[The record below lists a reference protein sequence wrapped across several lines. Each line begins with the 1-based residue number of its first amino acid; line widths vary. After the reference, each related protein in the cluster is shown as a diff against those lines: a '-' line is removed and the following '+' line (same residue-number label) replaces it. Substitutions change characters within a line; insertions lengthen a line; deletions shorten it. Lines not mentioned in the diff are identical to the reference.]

1 MKQKSIV
8 ASTFFALA
16 LPLVGGN
23 NLYENPGFESWNPEK
38 NLPSARTWRWSL
50 PKQGFAV
57 MERSNDEKYS
67 GEYSLHLKDS
77 DDGLSNSGLGYV
89 ISSADARRYRG
100 RVMHFSARVK
110 QLSASRPKVVG
121 ISLFVRGAKPHY
133 AMAMVDAAGPTDWGL
148 LKTSI
153 RLPED
158 TTVIIAYL
166 QCADGFRNTA
176 EALFDDV
183 VLTVDEAPEVT
194 GSAPQPVVEKK
205 SRGTVAPGKVFLSLY
220 PVPPSWRARSWG
232 GLVWRDKVGSRPEM
246 RFEIPRQSSAFA
258 GVSVETDYLDRR
270 YNLANLP
277 LNKIFLE
284 FLLSKNLPVAIRMT
298 EGRQIRLG
306 GGTPAGKRFL
316 YQVPLSQ
323 FQLRELRFSGVTIQF
338 PEPIAAGSTLELSG
352 LALRTEAELSSLS
365 YVKVPEVEAYRASY
379 WKKQEFVKDN
389 WTRPEIRNGTWY
401 LNGKP
406 YFFLGPWIYNDNH
419 GNWNKDANPLNIS
432 HIAYREAPSE
442 EVWRVMGFN
451 SAQISAA
458 HSQPGAAIY
467 GLPVHRNF
475 QTVEQRI
482 TDYFQRL
489 GATPLV
495 LDFAFGFN
503 RMIEAEDPAKYKEL
517 DQRKGSWHGFIL
529 FCPEN
534 PEGDRY
540 YQSYFLGGVKAALKN
555 RANVFVYELFNE
567 SAYNCECRFNA
578 REFARR
584 MEKKYGT
591 IQKANAVWGTLF
603 ENFGEV
609 AEVSNFQ
616 IYRKLWPDWCRFSA
630 DRYAELLK
638 KYAALIRTVDR
649 RPNVYF
655 TEQAWGAPPS
665 QPGMDYRRIAEVL
678 DVLTLEGGWQ
688 YGFNSN
694 LVARNEMEEIV
705 MSGGSKQ
712 WFNCDF
718 FQALA
723 KGRKPVMNDEHY
735 CLRSENGLRVPSRKE
750 DMITSLWMEIL
761 HGVSSNYTYV
771 WDKRAW
777 EWKSFE
783 QAKANVIHPSYRSS
797 SLLNPYN
804 WPVSELDAFQ
814 QFRREF
820 EPYLEKVMPFP
831 RTKPATVAVFF
842 SYPTMQM
849 QPYYSWKFM
858 KRMVHWY
865 STLLHAQFPVKVV
878 FEEELAA
885 GLGPEVQALI
895 FPAADYATPETV
907 RHAEAFRRRGGVV
920 IAERNALRM
929 DEYSRA
935 LPAEKKFLRIDA
947 EKPEQMIPILQKNN
961 VKRYGTITPAD
972 GKGAIRMTD
981 LQIVDRGDFKLVFLV
996 AMGEPAVRLTKV
1008 SLNLEDGGSFYLCD
1022 AIRRRILLNGKKEC
1036 WSAEELRRGFEVV
1049 LPSQQR
1055 VVLTL
1060 ERTRP
1065 AGMEQS
1071 VSVEALR
1078 EEFRQ
1083 QQRQEQPA
1091 LAAFAAE
1098 RKRLQKVYQE
1108 ERVWHGVNAEK
1119 CVKLDLSGFVNMAF
1133 RDEIAGDRKGGW
1145 FDQGGNDFANMPLGD
1160 RVFAGVPFRIIDPAA
1175 NGNKGVIVLAGK
1187 ERDYFPA
1194 EVLGI
1199 PVNRKAAALYFL
1211 HTMGWGEK
1219 GQKALTYRIHY
1230 VDGSSLEIPV
1240 VGERDICGWWGAK
1253 AAPNAKIAVEV
1264 PNAQK
1269 DVVSMQCFRWRNPY
1283 PEKEIR
1289 SLDVVSARESAVPA
1303 LAAVTV
1309 ETP

>member
-1 MKQKSIV
+1 MKQRSIV

-57 MERSNDEKYS
+57 MERSNNEKYS

-194 GSAPQPVVEKK
+194 GSAPQPVAEKK
-205 SRGTVAPGKVFLSLY
+205 SGGMVAPGKVCLSLY
-220 PVPPSWRARSWG
+220 PAPPSWRVRAWG

-246 RFEIPRQSSAFA
+246 RFEIPRRSSAFA

-277 LNKIFLE
+277 LDKIFLE

-306 GGTPAGKRFL
+306 GGTPAGKGFL

-540 YQSYFLGGVKAALKN
+540 YQSYYLGGVKAALKN

-584 MEKKYGT
+584 MEKKYG
-591 IQKANAVWGTLF
+591 IQK
-603 ENFGEV
+603 
-609 AEVSNFQ
+609 
-616 IYRKLWPDWCRFSA
+616 
-630 DRYAELLK
+630 
-638 KYAALIRTVDR
+638 
-649 RPNVYF
+649 
-655 TEQAWGAPPS
+655 
-665 QPGMDYRRIAEVL
+665 
-678 DVLTLEGGWQ
+678 
-688 YGFNSN
+688 
-694 LVARNEMEEIV
+694 
-705 MSGGSKQ
+705 
-712 WFNCDF
+712 
-718 FQALA
+718 
-723 KGRKPVMNDEHY
+723 
-735 CLRSENGLRVPSRKE
+735 
-750 DMITSLWMEIL
+750 
-761 HGVSSNYTYV
+761 
-771 WDKRAW
+771 
-777 EWKSFE
+777 
-783 QAKANVIHPSYRSS
+783 
-797 SLLNPYN
+797 
-804 WPVSELDAFQ
+804 
-814 QFRREF
+814 
-820 EPYLEKVMPFP
+820 
-831 RTKPATVAVFF
+831 
-842 SYPTMQM
+842 
-849 QPYYSWKFM
+849 
-858 KRMVHWY
+858 
-865 STLLHAQFPVKVV
+865 
-878 FEEELAA
+878 
-885 GLGPEVQALI
+885 
-895 FPAADYATPETV
+895 
-907 RHAEAFRRRGGVV
+907 
-920 IAERNALRM
+920 
-929 DEYSRA
+929 
-935 LPAEKKFLRIDA
+935 
-947 EKPEQMIPILQKNN
+947 
-961 VKRYGTITPAD
+961 
-972 GKGAIRMTD
+972 
-981 LQIVDRGDFKLVFLV
+981 
-996 AMGEPAVRLTKV
+996 
-1008 SLNLEDGGSFYLCD
+1008 
-1022 AIRRRILLNGKKEC
+1022 
-1036 WSAEELRRGFEVV
+1036 
-1049 LPSQQR
+1049 
-1055 VVLTL
+1055 
-1060 ERTRP
+1060 
-1065 AGMEQS
+1065 
-1071 VSVEALR
+1071 
-1078 EEFRQ
+1078 
-1083 QQRQEQPA
+1083 
-1091 LAAFAAE
+1091 
-1098 RKRLQKVYQE
+1098 
-1108 ERVWHGVNAEK
+1108 
-1119 CVKLDLSGFVNMAF
+1119 
-1133 RDEIAGDRKGGW
+1133 
-1145 FDQGGNDFANMPLGD
+1145 
-1160 RVFAGVPFRIIDPAA
+1160 
-1175 NGNKGVIVLAGK
+1175 
-1187 ERDYFPA
+1187 
-1194 EVLGI
+1194 
-1199 PVNRKAAALYFL
+1199 
-1211 HTMGWGEK
+1211 
-1219 GQKALTYRIHY
+1219 
-1230 VDGSSLEIPV
+1230 
-1240 VGERDICGWWGAK
+1240 
-1253 AAPNAKIAVEV
+1253 
-1264 PNAQK
+1264 
-1269 DVVSMQCFRWRNPY
+1269 
-1283 PEKEIR
+1283 
-1289 SLDVVSARESAVPA
+1289 
-1303 LAAVTV
+1303 
-1309 ETP
+1309 